1 MCLLSKARRTGDS
14 LNIGSDPF
22 VALAADARRPVHRGA
37 LADLILPFWADLGQ
51 VVHPDKS
58 RSGTIGP
65 GHYRYVLARQL
76 NSRVEAPQ
84 DRTVPFL
91 HPSGLSVRRHG
102 AGNAD
107 AHGVD

>member
-65 GHYRYVLARQL
+65 VHYRYVLVRQL
-76 NSRVEAPQ
+76 HFRVEARQ
-84 DRTVPFL
+84 DRIGPFL
-91 HPSGLSVRRHG
+91 DLAEIDVCENRTGML
-102 AGNAD
+102 D
-107 AHGVD
+107 